1 MSRGHVGVERAPR
14 RRRRRERYDELA
26 AWADA
31 RGYDDRHL
39 LARVR
44 GADAQVTSWSSS
56 MRTDNLREGT
66 RNVASIASSSTPST
80 RRVKEDAEPH
90 RERRRGRRRGCDRR
104 DGRRRR
110 RLRPG
115 RASFIVALV
124 HKTAMSFRLSQPR
137 PVTPP
142 FMASTYLGPTVR
154 ARLNSAS
161 EPTQMT
167 RRCSCGHCAMP

>member
-66 RNVASIASSSTPST
+66 RNVASMVSGSFN
-80 RRVKEDAEPH
+80 EPFAATI
-90 RERRRGRRRGCDRR
+90 RATVVFARR
-104 DGRRRR
+104 DF
-110 RLRPG
+110 
-115 RASFIVALV
+115 S
-124 HKTAMSFRLSQPR
+124 S
-137 PVTPP
+137 
-142 FMASTYLGPTVR
+142 
-154 ARLNSAS
+154 
-161 EPTQMT
+161 
-167 RRCSCGHCAMP
+167 